1 MNCNYDQRCISK
13 ASRHHNGI
21 LACEIVNVNHESRE
35 ITFRMPYGSEKVRIH
50 PSDFEI
56 TEYKVGMYVDV
67 IASTLNGIV
76 RSAQLIGLT
85 PPAFAPEK

>member
-1 MNCNYDQRCISK
+1 MNYNYDQRCISK
-13 ASRHHNGI
+13 VSRHHNGI
-21 LACEIVNVNHESRE
+21 LACAIVSINQETKE
-35 ITFRMPYGSEKVRIH
+35 ITFRMPYGNETVRIH

-67 IASTLNGIV
+67 IASTLNGVV

-85 PPAFAPEK
+85 PPAFVPEK